1 MDIRTKLALALV
13 SVSLLSMLFVGSFA
27 YQTAAERL
35 RQVSER
41 QLDALAESKRSD
53 LNKVLEGWRDRV
65 ELVRRLMVLI
75 VCWVT
80 IGKRIGLA
88 MLAGYVIYLGGLYRD
103 SM

>member
-1 MDIRTKLALALV
+1 
-13 SVSLLSMLFVGSFA
+13 MLFVGSFA

-65 ELVRRLMVLI
+65 E
-75 VCWVT
+75 
-80 IGKRIGLA
+80 
-88 MLAGYVIYLGGLYRD
+88 
-103 SM
+103 

>member
-13 SVSLLSMLFVGSFA
+13 SVSLLSMLIVGSFA

-41 QLDALAESKRSD
+41 QLDALAESKWSD

-65 ELVRRLMVLI
+65 E
-75 VCWVT
+75 
-80 IGKRIGLA
+80 
-88 MLAGYVIYLGGLYRD
+88 
-103 SM
+103 